1 MAIST
6 LGSTLTPF
14 VSAENRTMI
23 QNVGGVGRE
32 GRLSVYRA
40 RMAALT
46 QRYRA
51 YVRFRMDNIFLMCST
66 IHRHQAPF
74 TCLLIH
80 KKI

>member
-1 MAIST
+1 MAINT
-6 LGSTLTPF
+6 FCSTLTPF

-23 QNVGGVGRE
+23 QNVGGVGRK

-46 QRYRA
+46 QRYLA
-51 YVRFRMDNIFLMCST
+51 YVRFHMDNIFLTCLP

-74 TCLLIH
+74 TCLLIII
-80 KKI
+80 KI